1 MRWIVYVDM
10 DAFYV
15 SCELRDR
22 PGDQGRPVIVGPSPK
37 IERTRGVVL
46 SASYEARRFGVHSAQ
61 PVGEADRRCPE
72 AIWISPDHAKY
83 ARISDEVQTWLSA
96 RFDPVLAHSIDEFA
110 FDLDVDSTEKARA
123 QAEESQ
129 RGLREELGLP
139 CSIGI
144 ASHRI
149 LAKIASDRA
158 KPGGIVL
165 VPMDPESIAAFLGPL
180 SVRAIP
186 GIGPKTEERL
196 RSLGIERVEDLAG
209 HRRSELRAAVG
220 GWAGELLALSTGH
233 PRPDP
238 AERDGPQSRS
248 TDRTLP
254 EDIDDAAEIEGI
266 VRELSR
272 SLASTLAQ
280 ERLRY
285 GRGGVGIKWADFTR
299 VTRTRTLPGRVEGAG
314 PLEESAVRLVRE
326 LLAEERLGRRRKV
339 RLLSVRVERLA
350 PARHP
355 PPSLDRFGGEVPP
368 QSNSTR
374 RPSD

>member
-1 MRWIVYVDM
+1 MRWVVYVDM

-22 PGDQGRPVIVGPSPK
+22 PEDRGKPVIVGPSPK

-72 AIWISPDHAKY
+72 AVWIPPDHAKY
-83 ARISDEVQTWLSA
+83 ARISDEVRAWLSA
-96 RFDPVLAHSIDEFA
+96 CFDPVVAHSIDEFA
-110 FDLDVDSTEKARA
+110 FHLDVNTAEEARA
-123 QAEESQ
+123 RGEEFQ

-139 CSIGI
+139 SSIGI

-165 VPMDPESIAAFLGPL
+165 VPMDPESIQIFLGPL

-186 GIGPKTEERL
+186 GVGPKTEERL
-196 RSLGIERVEDLAG
+196 RSLGIEHVEDLAR

-220 GWAGELLALSTGH
+220 EWAGELLALAAGR

-238 AERDGPQSRS
+238 VERDGPRSRS

-254 EDIDDAAEIEGI
+254 EDIDDPLEIEGI

-285 GRGGVGIKWADFTR
+285 GRGGIGIKWADFTR
-299 VTRTRTLPGRVEGAG
+299 VTRTHALPGRVEGPE
-314 PLEESAVRLVRE
+314 PLEETAVRLVRE
-326 LLAEERLGRRRKV
+326 LLADERLGRRRKV

-350 PARHP
+350 PALHHP
-355 PPSLDRFGGEVPP
+355 SSLDRFDAEVPP
-368 QSNSTR
+368 QSNSAR